1 MTADDNGNVAG
12 VTERGEMF
20 WISDGKLI
28 NTPKAVRKF
37 KDCNEVCFSKAGQ
50 LYIGTTGNS
59 IYIFDMESKK
69 LKLKDKIRISG
80 FESINYFYQADNDKM
95 FVCSDTGVAVLGKNG
110 SYHKINTN
118 NFNSSIDSM
127 LVDYQGNLWFS
138 SSRLGLLEMCKSSFE
153 EVFQNIGM
161 TAVVNSTEKWD
172 GILFCGTDDGL
183 VAVKGR
189 KKVSNQL
196 TKRLQNV
203 RIRCLKADSKN
214 TLWIATT
221 EMGIYKVTI
230 NKNGGYDIK
239 NFTDKQGIPGMRFR
253 NIIECSDGRIMIAGD
268 YGVAIMSGDRVVNV
282 LDSKDGMLNEKSL
295 GLLEHK
301 DACYVGSDGGGI
313 TKIDKNG
320 KVTQITK
327 KTDCHRM

>member
-1 MTADDNGNVAG
+1 MAKVYVA
-12 VTERGEMF
+12 
-20 WISDGKLI
+20 I
-28 NTPKAVRKF
+28 
-37 KDCNEVCFSKAGQ
+37 
-50 LYIGTTGNS
+50 
-59 IYIFDMESKK
+59 
-69 LKLKDKIRISG
+69 
-80 FESINYFYQADNDKM
+80 
-95 FVCSDTGVAVLGKNG
+95 LGKNG

-127 LVDYQGNLWFS
+127 LVDYQGNLWFG

-153 EVFQNIGM
+153 EIFQNIGM

-203 RIRCLKADSKN
+203 RVRCLKADSKN

-239 NFTDKQGIPGMRFR
+239 NFTDKQGIP
-253 NIIECSDGRIMIAGD
+253 
-268 YGVAIMSGDRVVNV
+268 AIFPTI
-282 LDSKDGMLNEKSL
+282 
-295 GLLEHK
+295 LLR
-301 DACYVGSDGGGI
+301 
-313 TKIDKNG
+313 TL
-320 KVTQITK
+320 
-327 KTDCHRM
+327 

>member
-28 NTPKAVRKF
+28 NTPKAVSKF
-37 KDCNEVCFSKAGQ
+37 KDCNEVYFSKAGQ

-95 FVCSDTGVAVLGKNG
+95 VVCSDTGVAVLGKNG
-110 SYHKINTN
+110 SYYKINTN

-138 SSRLGLLEMCKSSFE
+138 SSRLGLLEMGKSSFE
-153 EVFQNIGM
+153 EIFQNIGM

-196 TKRLQNV
+196 TRQLQNV
-203 RIRCLKADSKN
+203 RI
-214 TLWIATT
+214 TT
-221 EMGIYKVTI
+221 E
-230 NKNGGYDIK
+230 
-239 NFTDKQGIPGMRFR
+239 
-253 NIIECSDGRIMIAGD
+253 
-268 YGVAIMSGDRVVNV
+268 
-282 LDSKDGMLNEKSL
+282 
-295 GLLEHK
+295 
-301 DACYVGSDGGGI
+301 
-313 TKIDKNG
+313 
-320 KVTQITK
+320 
-327 KTDCHRM
+327 